1 MILLQSC
8 SECFTVKLWVT
19 GSKNTHFLR
28 VKAFDSDEAK
38 FIFWENHR
46 REIFWDEDGSLT
58 NINGGAQIIPYK
70 SHLQN
75 IDGCQNRVEPNHP
88 GWDNSIVCELSKVK
102 ITDFLLNNP

>member
-1 MILLQSC
+1 MDSRGIIAARTNGLRVEDVNLYNFKKDMILLQSC

-58 NINGGAQIIPYK
+58 NINGGA
-70 SHLQN
+70 
-75 IDGCQNRVEPNHP
+75 
-88 GWDNSIVCELSKVK
+88 
-102 ITDFLLNNP
+102 